1 MGKKYEIRFIYH
13 TLHTNKFQIDW
24 KSKCEK
30 ENKTI
35 QQLEENMGKF
45 FFNLGVGKG
54 FATMNKNSEEIL
66 KMDMIKNRKMT
77 KNG

>member
-1 MGKKYEIRFIYH
+1 MKLDLSITRYILI
-13 TLHTNKFQIDW
+13 N
-24 KSKCEK
+24 SKLIGNLSEK